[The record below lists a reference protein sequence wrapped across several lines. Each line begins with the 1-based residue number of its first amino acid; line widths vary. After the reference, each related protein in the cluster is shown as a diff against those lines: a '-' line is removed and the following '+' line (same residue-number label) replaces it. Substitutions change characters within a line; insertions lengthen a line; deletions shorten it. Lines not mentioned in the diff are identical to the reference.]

1 MFDAFCKLFLLAL
14 EVFDLVAVLTLFRLL
29 GKETFLAMLDTVRIP
44 LNMVDMVDTLE
55 NVMEDESE
63 KN

>member
-1 MFDAFCKLFLLAL
+1 MFDTLWKLFILANQI
-14 EVFDLVAVLTLFRLL
+14 FDLLAVLTLFRLL
-29 GKETFLAMLDTVRIP
+29 GVESFYAMLDTVLIP
-44 LNMVDMVDTLE
+44 LNLVDTLE

>member
-1 MFDAFCKLFLLAL
+1 MFCKLFNLSLD
-14 EVFDLVAVLTLFRLL
+14 VFNLVAVLTLFRLL

-44 LNMVDMVDTLE
+44 LNMVDTLE

>member
-1 MFDAFCKLFLLAL
+1 MFCKLFTLAL
-14 EVFDLVAVLTLFRLL
+14 DVFDLVAVLTLFRLL
-29 GKETFLAMLDTVRIP
+29 GKETFLAMLDTVLIP
-44 LNMVDMVDTLE
+44 LNMVDTLE

>member
-1 MFDAFCKLFLLAL
+1 MFCKLFTLAL
-14 EVFDLVAVLTLFRLL
+14 DVFDLVAVLTLFRLL

-44 LNMVDMVDTLE
+44 LNLMDTLE

>member
-1 MFDAFCKLFLLAL
+1 
-14 EVFDLVAVLTLFRLL
+14 L
-29 GKETFLAMLDTVRIP
+29 GKETFYAMLDTVLIP
-44 LNMVDMVDTLE
+44 LNMVDTLE

>member
-1 MFDAFCKLFLLAL
+1 MFCKLFTLAL
-14 EVFDLVAVLTLFRLL
+14 NVFDLVAVLTLFRLL

-44 LNMVDMVDTLE
+44 LNMVDTLE

-63 KN
+63 KIK

>member
-1 MFDAFCKLFLLAL
+1 MFCKLFTLAL
-14 EVFDLVAVLTLFRLL
+14 DVFDLVAVLTLFRLL
-29 GKETFLAMLDTVRIP
+29 GTETFLAMLDTVRIP
-44 LNMVDMVDTLE
+44 LNMMDTLE

>member
-1 MFDAFCKLFLLAL
+1 MFCKLFTLAL
-14 EVFDLVAVLTLFRLL
+14 DVFDLVAVLTLFRLL

-44 LNMVDMVDTLE
+44 LNMVDTLE

>member
-1 MFDAFCKLFLLAL
+1 MFCTLFILAL
-14 EVFDLVAVLTLFRLL
+14 NVFDLVAVLTLFRLL

-44 LNMVDMVDTLE
+44 LNMVDTLE

>member
-1 MFDAFCKLFLLAL
+1 MFCKLFTLAL
-14 EVFDLVAVLTLFRLL
+14 DVFDLVAVLTLFRLL
-29 GKETFLAMLDTVRIP
+29 GKETLLAMLDTVRIP
-44 LNMVDMVDTLE
+44 LNLMDPLE

>member
-1 MFDAFCKLFLLAL
+1 MFCKLFTLAL
-14 EVFDLVAVLTLFRLL
+14 DVFDLVAVLTLFRLL

-44 LNMVDMVDTLE
+44 LNLVDTLE

>member
-1 MFDAFCKLFLLAL
+1 MFCKLFTLAL
-14 EVFDLVAVLTLFRLL
+14 DVFDLVAVLTLFRLL

-44 LNMVDMVDTLE
+44 LNLMDTLE
-55 NVMEDESE
+55 KVMEDESE

>member
-1 MFDAFCKLFLLAL
+1 MFCKLFTLAL
-14 EVFDLVAVLTLFRLL
+14 DVFDLVAVLTLFRLL
-29 GKETFLAMLDTVRIP
+29 GKETLLAMLDTVLIP
-44 LNMVDMVDTLE
+44 LNMVDTLE

>member
-1 MFDAFCKLFLLAL
+1 MFCKLFTLAL
-14 EVFDLVAVLTLFRLL
+14 DVFDLVAVLTLFRLL
-29 GKETFLAMLDTVRIP
+29 GKETFYAMLDTVLIP
-44 LNMVDMVDTLE
+44 LNMVDTLE

>member
-1 MFDAFCKLFLLAL
+1 MFCKLFTLAL
-14 EVFDLVAVLTLFRLL
+14 DVFDLVAVLTLFRLL

-44 LNMVDMVDTLE
+44 LNLMDPLE

>member
-1 MFDAFCKLFLLAL
+1 MFCKLFTLAL
-14 EVFDLVAVLTLFRLL
+14 DVFDLVAVLTLFRLL